1 MTISMDFKVICI
13 DFDNCRENERVKER
27 KNENKTE
34 KTYPHTHMTY
44 DDGDF
49 SSQRN
54 WADDADFNS
63 NENIE
68 NFASCYFFHDSWSF
82 ILYSILKYI

>member
-13 DFDNCRENERVKER
+13 DFDNCRENEGAKER

-34 KTYPHTHMTY
+34 NTYPHIHMTY

-54 WADDADFNS
+54 RADDVDFIS

-68 NFASCYFFHDSWSF
+68 NSVFCFLIFFMIILIFFSF
-82 ILYSILKYI
+82 